1 MLPPSRVRGAMR
13 WRSYRRYTDGPGHF
27 HRAGWPAGPW
37 GTVSKIER
45 DAAIQRFEY
54 TCEAVWKAGQ
64 AFLRHHEGLDIGSPK
79 GVIRAFLQIHG
90 IEEADAQL
98 AMAMIDDRNLAVHTY
113 NESLADAMCQR
124 LEQYAQLMEKWI
136 GSMRV

>member
-1 MLPPSRVRGAMR
+1 MDRLDERLKIARQALRTLKELVGKSP
-13 WRSYRRYTDGPGHF
+13 
-27 HRAGWPAGPW
+27 
-37 GTVSKIER
+37 VSKIER

-54 TCEAVWKAGQ
+54 TCEAAWKAGQ
-64 AFLRHHEGLDIGSPK
+64 AFLRHHEGLDIGSPQ

-98 AMAMIDDRNLAVHTY
+98 AMAMIDDHNLAVHTY
-113 NESLADAMCQR
+113 NESLADATYQR